1 MPAMPVTTEI
11 VDDVAVALA
20 AAGASAPIS
29 RRRQFEVMTFGE
41 RRVTISD
48 RLLPGGG
55 STVVRVFT
63 EDPEVH
69 VGFRI
74 ETWNGVIQAEASF
87 SNMPA
92 SVVAAAI
99 MAAFDLAEG

>member
-1 MPAMPVTTEI
+1 MLPTTTAI
-11 VDDVAVALA
+11 VDDVAAALA
-20 AAGASAPIS
+20 SAGAAAPIS

-41 RRVTISD
+41 RRVTITD
-48 RLLPGGG
+48 RLLEGGG

-63 EDPEVH
+63 EDPEGH

-74 ETWNGVIQAEASF
+74 EAWNGVVQAEASF

>member
-1 MPAMPVTTEI
+1 MPVMPVTTDI
-11 VDDVAVALA
+11 VDAVAVALA
-20 AAGASAPIS
+20 SAGAAAPIS
-29 RRRQFEVMTFGE
+29 RRRQFEVVSFGE

-48 RLLPGGG
+48 RLLEGGG
-55 STVVRVFT
+55 STVVRVWT

-69 VGFRI
+69 VAFAI
-74 ETWNGVIQAEASF
+74 QTWNGVTQAEASF